1 MKKSILILD
10 NDIQYAKKISNYGI
24 KYKGKEYIFLFF
36 TSPVAFEKY
45 QSKNKSAMSLINIDL
60 IDKVKSLNSEMLF
73 IITNEQGQEKLHI
86 KCFEKLFVNDNIHID
101 YIYKFSSAQQILDY
115 CIDEYKKN
123 YKENNSNKTKSYLI
137 FSPIGRC
144 GKTILSYAFASEL
157 SKTKNVLY
165 ISLNSYES
173 MGCEHG
179 LSQVIYD
186 FKNNKLTYENLIKQI
201 DTQGNLYILYGVSHP
216 EDISQVTPEE
226 IDKIIN
232 EIISLMDF
240 DIIVIDSDNN
250 YSKSFYLFSS
260 CDTIILPTLKDD
272 ISKQKKNKFLNFV
285 KEQNIFEISKIKE
298 IDMSLTKDTI
308 SSSAQM
314 NKMAIKKAKKVCAM
328 V

>member
-10 NDIQYAKKISNYGI
+10 SDISYAKKISNYGI

-36 TSPVAFEKY
+36 SNVSSFEKY
-45 QSKNKSAMSLINIDL
+45 QGKNKSAISLINIDL
-60 IDKVKSLNSEMLF
+60 IDKIKSINSEMLF
-73 IITNEQGQEKLHI
+73 IMTNEIGQEKLHI
-86 KCFEKLFVNDNIHID
+86 KSIEKLFENDNIHIA
-101 YIYKFSSAQQILDY
+101 YIYKFSSAQQIFDY
-115 CIDEYKKN
+115 CINEYKKN
-123 YKENNSNKTKSYLI
+123 YKENIENKTISYLV

-157 SKTKNVLY
+157 SKSKKVLY

-201 DTQGNLYILYGVSHP
+201 DLQGNLSILYGVSHP
-216 EDISQVTPEE
+216 EDMSQVSPEE
-226 IDKIIN
+226 IDKIVS
-232 EIISLMDF
+232 EIISLMNF

-260 CDTIILPTLKDD
+260 CDTIILPTLKDE
-272 ISKQKKNKFLNFV
+272 ISKQKKNKFLSFI
-285 KEQNIFEISKIKE
+285 KEQNIFDISKIKE
-298 IDMSLTKDTI
+298 IDMSLSKDSI
-308 SSSAQM
+308 SSATQM
-314 NKMAIKKAKKVCAM
+314 NRMAIKKAKKVCAM